1 MLIPRFWARAEGAAT
16 DREGR
21 KLALRQWGWSQESV
35 ADALSLAGRRVAEVA
50 ARLTGG
56 VTSHQYLYGSRQ
68 PLREEIVRYLGDDR
82 ERGYAVVTRNRY
94 GALVLNTSRVPFID
108 VDVAAPPALEGL
120 KRLFGRGPA
129 VDPTLERI
137 RDACGRHPRQA
148 FRVYRTHS
156 GYRVLATN
164 TYLDPASDETQDF
177 LRGFGADPD
186 FAKLCR
192 VQASFRARLT
202 PKPWRCD
209 VPAPPGQHP
218 RDPATQQEFG
228 AWLLKYE
235 TASRAHATCA
245 FVEAIG
251 SAPPDSDV
259 RGIVDEHDRTRGR
272 RRSSRWRRNREQGTG
287 NREQG
292 TTPDGR
298 REPER
303 ALFAPALLESRVRT
317 GWRVARAGARRAR
330 GCVYRA
336 DTRAPLRTVGCPVTG
351 PAGCPFHSRFV
362 AVGGPRVGV
371 VSRRLQA
378 E

>member
-16 DREGR
+16 DRDGR
-21 KLALRQWGWSQESV
+21 KLALKQWGWSQESI
-35 ADALSLAGRRVAEVA
+35 ADALALAGRRVTEVA
-50 ARLTGG
+50 ARLTAG
-56 VTSHQYLYGSRQ
+56 VTSQQYLYGSRQ
-68 PLREEIVRYLGDDR
+68 PLREEIVRYLGDDQG
-82 ERGYAVVTRNRY
+82 RGYAVVTRNRY

-108 VDVAAPPALEGL
+108 VDVSAPPPLEGL

-137 RDACGRHPRQA
+137 REGCGRHPRQA

-251 SAPPDSDV
+251 TAPPGSDV
-259 RGIVDEHDRTRGR
+259 QGIVDEHDRTTKA
-272 RRSSRWRRNREQGTG
+272 SEK
-287 NREQG
+287 
-292 TTPDGR
+292 
-298 REPER
+298 
-303 ALFAPALLESRVRT
+303 L
-317 GWRVARAGARRAR
+317 
-330 GCVYRA
+330 
-336 DTRAPLRTVGCPVTG
+336 PL
-351 PAGCPFHSRFV
+351 A
-362 AVGGPRVGV
+362 
-371 VSRRLQA
+371 
-378 E
+378 